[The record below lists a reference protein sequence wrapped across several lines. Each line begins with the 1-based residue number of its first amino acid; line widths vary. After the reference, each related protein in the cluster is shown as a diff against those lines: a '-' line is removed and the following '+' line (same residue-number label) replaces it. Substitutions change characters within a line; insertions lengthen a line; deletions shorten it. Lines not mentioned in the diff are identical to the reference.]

1 MSKPNNQLAK
11 IETQEPSVGAL
22 MQQVVSAGI
31 TPDTVAVMKDL
42 IAMKIQ
48 LEDRDAAKQFAS
60 AFVELQKEIPRIQAI
75 KEVLNRDGSHRYN
88 FAPYE
93 EIMQQVQPLL
103 TKFGFSVS
111 FTTKRE
117 EGRITAICTLMHA
130 GGHSKDNEFAVR
142 IGGGPPGA
150 NETQADGA
158 AKSFAKRGALSDAL
172 NIVVDKDTDGSDARG
187 LGAKITPEQAED
199 FRNRLHALGKKDA
212 GFLDYADADSFEN
225 ITESAFNRCD
235 KWLTKAEALPKKP
248 AQQSETS
255 SDEERNPD
263 GSFKF

>member
-1 MSKPNNQLAK
+1 MSEKQLSKVDSQLAT
-11 IETQEPSVGAL
+11 TQEPSVGAL

-60 AFVELQKEIPRIQAI
+60 AFVGLQQEIPRVQAM

-93 EIMQQVQPLL
+93 EIMKQVQPLL
-103 TKFGFSVS
+103 TKFGFSIS
-111 FTTKRE
+111 FTTRRE
-117 EGRITAICTLMHA
+117 EAKITAICTLMHA
-130 GGHSKDNEFAVR
+130 GGHSKENEFAVR

-150 NETQADGA
+150 TETQADGS

-172 NIVVDKDTDGSDARG
+172 NIVVDKDTDGSNG
-187 LGAKITPEQAED
+187 QLLGGKITPDQAQDLE
-199 FRNRLHALGKKDA
+199 NRVRALGRNAKA
-212 GFLDYADADSFEN
+212 FLDFADAESFED
-225 ITESAFNRCD
+225 IHEAAYTRCD
-235 KWLTKAEALPKKP
+235 KWLTKAENLPKKP
-248 AQQSETS
+248 APSPGDAPC
-255 SDEERNPD
+255 DEN
-263 GSFKF
+263 GNLL